1 MRLTHSCSHV
11 LLFLQLS
18 VIYDTVKAV
27 RRNSGWKWD
36 DEKGADITPGN
47 KGAWDD
53 YVAAHPKAA
62 SFRNRGWVHLAIF
75 DALGGAPPPKSLH
88 EDPSVAGP
96 SQPADIQDP
105 EEREDGPSCGPTEDE
120 TQVGEEIVKELSDDG
135 GRVSNVSN
143 LSDLRLE
150 INC

>member
-1 MRLTHSCSHV
+1 MFV
-11 LLFLQLS
+11 QLR

-27 RRNSGWKWD
+27 RSNSGWKWD
-36 DEKGADITPGN
+36 DEKGADITPAN

-53 YVAAHPKAA
+53 YVAANPKAA

-75 DALGGAPPPKSLH
+75 DALEAKSLH
-88 EDPSVAGP
+88 EGPSVAGP

-105 EEREDGPSCGPTEDE
+105 EEREDSPPWGPTEDE
-120 TQVGEEIVKELSDDG
+120 SQTQLDEENVKELSDDG
-135 GRVSNVSN
+135 GKVSYVSY
-143 LSDLRLE
+143 LSDDRLE